1 MASSQVLP
9 KPHRLTAAGSLPVNS
24 SLSKTA
30 VDTLRVNRCSHIL
43 GLNRRCRFTVNKR
56 QLCGESGKR
65 CSHEWYNDPTYFS
78 ALKRGA
84 IFVNMKQVVS
94 NMAGVILEFL
104 VKPGEKIA
112 VDQDVV
118 MLESMKMQIPIQS
131 MVDGLVKTI
140 KVNEG
145 DFVDEGAVL
154 LEVE

>member
-1 MASSQVLP
+1 M
-9 KPHRLTAAGSLPVNS
+9 
-24 SLSKTA
+24 
-30 VDTLRVNRCSHIL
+30 
-43 GLNRRCRFTVNKR
+43 KR
-56 QLCGESGKR
+56 
-65 CSHEWYNDPTYFS
+65 
-78 ALKRGA
+78 
-84 IFVNMKQVVS
+84 VVS

-118 MLESMKMQIPIQS
+118 MLESMKMQIPVQS
-131 MVDGLVKTI
+131 TVDGIVKAI

>member
-1 MASSQVLP
+1 MKRVL
-9 KPHRLTAAGSLPVNS
+9 
-24 SLSKTA
+24 
-30 VDTLRVNRCSHIL
+30 
-43 GLNRRCRFTVNKR
+43 
-56 QLCGESGKR
+56 
-65 CSHEWYNDPTYFS
+65 
-78 ALKRGA
+78 
-84 IFVNMKQVVS
+84 S

-131 MVDGLVKTI
+131 TVDGIVKAI
-140 KVNEG
+140 KANEG